1 MFNEALQT
9 ITDHLEAALVNHT
22 TDVASHPGRFTEAE
36 LSRLLT
42 GRKAIRVA
50 IENTQSVSVN
60 GQGIQEA
67 NLLMAAFV
75 ICSDTKE
82 QPRHQSALLLTE
94 AVMEQLP
101 FNRFGTSYL
110 KPVKPSSISA
120 ENLYSGEIDRKG
132 IALWG
137 ISWEQTLT
145 RQTA

>member
-1 MFNEALQT
+1 MFNEALKA

-22 TDVASHPGRFTEAE
+22 TDVASHPGRFTETE

-42 GRKAIRVA
+42 ARKAVRVS
-50 IENTQSVSVN
+50 IENTQSVSVT

-75 ICSDTKE
+75 ICSDSKNE
-82 QPRHQSALLLTE
+82 PRHESALLLTE
-94 AVMEQLP
+94 AIIEQLP
-101 FNRFGTSYL
+101 FNRFSTNYL

-145 RQTA
+145 RP

>member
-1 MFNEALQT
+1 MFNEALKA
-9 ITDHLEAALVNHT
+9 ITDYMEAALVNHT

-42 GRKAIRVA
+42 ARKAVRVS

-67 NLLMAAFV
+67 SLLMAAFV
-75 ICSDTKE
+75 ICSDSNTE
-82 QPRHQSALLLTE
+82 PRHQSALLLTE
-94 AVMEQLP
+94 AIIEQLP
-101 FNRFGTSYL
+101 FNRFSTDYL

-145 RQTA
+145 RP

>member
-1 MFNEALQT
+1 MFNEALKA
-9 ITDHLEAALVNHT
+9 ITDHLEVALVNHT
-22 TDVASHPGRFTEAE
+22 TDVASHPGRFTETE

-42 GRKAIRVA
+42 ARKAVRVS
-50 IENTQSVSVN
+50 IENTQSVSVT

-75 ICSDTKE
+75 ICSDSKNE
-82 QPRHQSALLLTE
+82 PRHESALLLTE
-94 AVMEQLP
+94 AIIEQLP
-101 FNRFGTSYL
+101 FNRFGTYYL

-145 RQTA
+145 RP

>member
-1 MFNEALQT
+1 MFNEALKA
-9 ITDHLEAALVNHT
+9 ITDHLEVALVNHT
-22 TDVASHPGRFTEAE
+22 TDAVSHPGRFTETE

-42 GRKAIRVA
+42 ARKAVRVS
-50 IENTQSVSVN
+50 IENTQSVSVT

-75 ICSDTKE
+75 ICSDSKNE
-82 QPRHQSALLLTE
+82 PRHESALLLTE
-94 AVMEQLP
+94 AIIEQLP
-101 FNRFGTSYL
+101 FSRFGTDYL

-145 RQTA
+145 RP